1 MNVKPGILRFVL
13 ALVLLSTA
21 AFAFDYV
28 AKGEWLKKVPPAEH
42 GKINPFE
49 QQADAVPAGRRVF
62 LQHCSRCHGENAE
75 GTKKRPPLRSVRIQ
89 HEATVGDLH
98 WILIN
103 GNMGKGM
110 PPWSKLPDEQL
121 WQVITYLKSLPD

>member
-1 MNVKPGILRFVL
+1 MNRPIFYCVF
-13 ALVLLSTA
+13 LLTMLSA
-21 AFAFDYV
+21 AYAFNYV
-28 AKGEWLKKVPPAEH
+28 ATGEWLKKVPAAEH
-42 GKINPFE
+42 GKANPFE
-49 QQADAVPAGRRVF
+49 GQADAVSAGRRVF

-75 GTKKRPPLRSVRIQ
+75 GTKKRPPLHSDRVQ

-98 WILIN
+98 WILTN

>member
-1 MNVKPGILRFVL
+1 MKTKRVVFPLVLVL
-13 ALVLLSTA
+13 ALLSTA
-21 AFAFDYV
+21 YAFDYA
-28 AKGEWLKKVPPAEH
+28 AKGEWLKKVPASEH
-42 GKINPFE
+42 GKPNPFE
-49 QQADAVPAGRRVF
+49 GQADAVAAGRRVF
-62 LQHCSRCHGENAE
+62 VEHCSRCHGESAE
-75 GTKKRPPLRSVRIQ
+75 GTRKRPPLHSDRIQ

-121 WQVITYLKSLPD
+121 WQVITYLKSLQN